1 MDTLARS
8 SSPIEL
14 LFNIE
19 QLSKQAAR
27 GLPQR
32 LDIKESWSGIGFKI
46 GGVNLVAPLNQV
58 NEIMHYPKLTFVP
71 GTKKWV
77 KGVANIRGTLLPI
90 MDLQGFLGKKTVPTS
105 PKSRVMVIRHG
116 ELAVGLVVDE
126 VLGLTH
132 FNEENQVTAVSQ
144 FDASLRSFIQGA
156 FHQDGIETLIFSMH
170 ALADHPDF
178 FKVAV

>member
-1 MDTLARS
+1 METLVQNKA
-8 SSPIEL
+8 PIEL
-14 LFNIE
+14 LFDIE

-32 LDIKESWSGIGFKI
+32 LDIKESWSGIVFRI
-46 GGVNLVAPLNQV
+46 SEVNLVAPLNQV
-58 NEIMHYPKLTFVP
+58 NEIMHYPKLTLVP

-90 MDLQGFLGKKTVPTS
+90 MDLQGFLGKNNSPAS
-105 PKSRVMVIRHG
+105 PKSRVMVIKY
-116 ELAVGLVVDE
+116 EDLAVGLVVDE
-126 VLGLTH
+126 VLGLKH
-132 FNEENQVTAVSQ
+132 FNEENQVTAVAK

-156 FHQDGIETLIFSMH
+156 FRQDDVETLIFSMH
-170 ALADHPDF
+170 ALAGHPDF